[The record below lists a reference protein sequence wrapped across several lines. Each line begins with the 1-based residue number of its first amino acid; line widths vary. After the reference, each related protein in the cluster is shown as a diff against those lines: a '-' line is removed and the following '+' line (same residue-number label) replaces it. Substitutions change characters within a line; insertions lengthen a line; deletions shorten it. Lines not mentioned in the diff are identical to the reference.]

1 VAIDLSGGGAADSRA
16 SQAGKI
22 LTATKYERTQE
33 GALST
38 IKVDSEGE
46 KLWRC
51 RRCLQK
57 YSKVVCGREANGS

>member
-1 VAIDLSGGGAADSRA
+1 LSDCSLVLGGDRISGNSVVAIDLSGGGAADSRA

-46 KLWRC
+46 KL
-51 RRCLQK
+51 
-57 YSKVVCGREANGS
+57 